1 VDRIRPYS
9 RNLLQKVRARLWNI
23 LLPRTYS
30 PNQTGA
36 IACGFAAALWA
47 LTADAVAIMVSRSS
61 SIYMVFIVVF
71 WLLLPFYIKLVR
83 RAFMLGIFCTATG
96 LAYLLVTPSLLG
108 TAYWY
113 NFERGL
119 FDFTYVVAYLIGF
132 ASIYFNYRSWKELL
146 TK

>member
-1 VDRIRPYS
+1 M
-9 RNLLQKVRARLWNI
+9 WNI
-23 LLPRTYS
+23 LLQKTYS

-61 SIYMVFIVVF
+61 SIYIVFIMVF
-71 WLLLPFYIKLVR
+71 WLLLPFYVKLVR

-119 FDFTYVVAYLIGF
+119 FDVTYIVAYLIGF
-132 ASIYFNYRSWKELL
+132 ASMYFNYKSWKELL